1 MVLVESGGTAKP
13 GVGDASASRASEGG
27 GAHDLLASIGVH
39 TTGAVSRNLPPARLV
54 EEVIR
59 RGEGALGPG
68 GAVLVDTGHHT
79 GRSPQDKFVVRD
91 AVTADTVW
99 WGPVNR
105 PFAPEA
111 FDALLARVAD
121 HVSGRDLFVQDLAGG
136 ADPAYRLPIRVV
148 TEHAWQSLFAQN
160 LFLRPDAETRAT
172 QVPGFTVFAVP
183 SFQADPARDGTR
195 SSTFVILNFTRR
207 IVLIGGTEY
216 AGEIKKSIFTVLNYL
231 LPQQGI
237 LPMHASANIGEDGTT
252 ALFFGLSGTGKTTLS
267 TDPARTLIGDDE
279 HGWGANGLFN
289 FEGGCYAKVI
299 NLSAS
304 AEPEIFAT
312 THQFGTVLE
321 NVVYDPATHVLD
333 LDSEA
338 KTENTRGAYPLDFIP
353 NASADGVGGHPAHVL
368 LLTCDAF
375 GVLPPV
381 SRLTTPQ
388 ALYHFLCGYTA
399 KVAGTEIGLTA
410 PEATFSSCFGEPFL
424 PLSPVTYANMLGE
437 RLAHY
442 GSRVW
447 LVNTGWTGG
456 VYGVG
461 KRMSIAHTRAIVRAI
476 LEGSLDHVAVT
487 PDPHFGMG
495 VPVSCPGVPTEVLT
509 PRRTWADGDAFDA
522 TARDLAGRF
531 ASRFAQFANEVGP
544 EVRTAGPH

>member
-1 MVLVESGGTAKP
+1 MVVVESGGTAKP
-13 GVGDASASRASEGG
+13 GVGDASASRASEWG
-27 GAHDLLASIGVH
+27 GAHDLLASIGVR

-105 PFAPEA
+105 PFASEA

-121 HVSGRDLFVQDLAGG
+121 HVSDRDLFVQDLAGG

-195 SSTFVILNFTRR
+195 SSTFVILNFTQR

-237 LPMHASANIGEDGTT
+237 LPMHASANIGEDGTP

-304 AEPEIFAT
+304 AEPEIFET
-312 THQFGTVLE
+312 THRFGTVLE

-437 RLAHY
+437 RLAQY

-476 LEGSLDHVAVT
+476 LEGSLDDVAVT

-495 VPVSCPGVPTEVLT
+495 VPVACPGVPTEVLT

-531 ASRFAQFANEVGP
+531 AARFTQFADEVGP
-544 EVRTAGPH
+544 EIRTAGPH